1 MSSPRPLIGLTTH
14 ACDDQDHF
22 HLSALYVEA
31 VRRAGGIAVL
41 IPPGDF
47 HPDGILPRLDAIV
60 FTGGGDIHPDFY
72 GGAEH
77 ETQYM
82 MNPERD
88 LSESAL
94 IQAALVR
101 GTPSL
106 CVCRGLQILNVAL
119 GGTLHAH
126 LPDVVGET
134 VLHRLPP
141 RVPTPHP
148 VTIEPGTLL
157 AKLLGATAC
166 APVSW
171 HHQAVDRLGRGLTAI
186 AHSPD
191 GIIEAVA
198 HASHPWLVAVQWHP
212 ELTAAEDPAQQA
224 LFDGL
229 VRQCRKN

>member
-1 MSSPRPLIGLTTH
+1 MTSPRPLIGLTTH
-14 ACDDQDHF
+14 APDEQGHY
-22 HLSALYVEA
+22 HLAALYVEA
-31 VRRAGGIAVL
+31 VRRANGIPVL
-41 IPPGDF
+41 IPPGDAR
-47 HPDGILPRLDAIV
+47 PDEILPRLDGMI
-60 FTGGGDIHPDFY
+60 FTGGGDIHPGCY
-72 GGAEH
+72 GGPEH
-77 ETQYM
+77 ETHYM

-88 LSESAL
+88 RSESEL
-94 IQAALVR
+94 IQAVLDSSM
-101 GTPSL
+101 PSL
-106 CVCRGLQILNVAL
+106 CVCRGLQILNIAL

-148 VTIEPGTLL
+148 VSIEPGTLL
-157 AKLLGATAC
+157 ARLLGATTC

-171 HHQAVDRLGRGLTAI
+171 HHQAVDKLGRGLSAI

-191 GIIEAVA
+191 GVIEAVA
-198 HASHPWLVAVQWHP
+198 HTSHPWLVAVQWHP

-229 VRQCRKN
+229 VRQCHHR